1 MAFNPQDRRGSGWS
15 GTAPKPF
22 ELDEG
27 KELILNIDAEY
38 KARYRDRCVDAAIA
52 EERRREWQVL
62 EESPI
67 AHEGPWS
74 YQVMRVNDKGEIA
87 DCVRIVSHEGDDSD
101 VEAPSEIAGLPV
113 WEVGASAFAHK
124 RALRSVVLPDT
135 IRRLGKKA
143 FFCDF
148 NLKRVVLS
156 DAIEELGDNVFE
168 QCRDLEEVH
177 LPRNLRTMQARLL
190 WDSTALRSL
199 EIPAAVESV
208 SARSC
213 RFSQIDDLS
222 VHPDNERYSTDGTCL
237 FDAAG
242 AVLVHALC
250 DLSDYR
256 VPEGCR
262 EIAPDAFKG
271 MRTLRRLSLPE
282 GLERIGERAFYHSGL
297 MRIAL
302 PEGLREIG
310 PGAFALCPMLNA
322 VEFPS
327 TIRAIGAEAFAQT
340 KLTRAFLPASLAII
354 GRGAFEGTAIRF
366 EDERSFSIDADNPWL
381 FTDHSALYST
391 TAGHKSI
398 VGILC
403 ERASYKVDEGTEEVC
418 EGAFAGSR
426 QLTSVEL
433 PEGLRVIGPRAFE
446 GCTSLRRVNL
456 PESLE
461 EIGERAFYESG
472 LKAAK
477 IGPALKSIGNLA
489 FATAGADH
497 NSDLSSLGFIKVDP
511 ANEWFYL
518 ENQVLCEHKSGGDVA
533 IAAENDI
540 KKLRIPSQVTSIAD
554 LAFAKVSTRELHV
567 HRGVRQVNVRA
578 FLNIENVEH
587 AYIDFPREIDGYTSA
602 VVPFPAGKEKARWY
616 LCALRMDDDGAFF
629 DFGAYDVQVA
639 REDDPYDVATLVL
652 DRLDHPIKLTSAA
665 RVAFDAA
672 MRRSMTGLMKAVMA
686 KRDMGMF
693 ERLADYG
700 YINEANIDVIV
711 EKSAAWREAEST
723 AYLMEMKRRRFATE
737 VEDDFSF

>member
-27 KELILNIDAEY
+27 KELILNIDTEY
-38 KARYRDRCVDAAIA
+38 KARYRDRCADAAVE

-62 EESPI
+62 EESP
-67 AHEGPWS
+67 AATEGDWS
-74 YQVMRVNDKGEIA
+74 YQTMRVNDRGEIA
-87 DCVRIVSHEGDDSD
+87 DCVRITSFSGANAD
-101 VEAPSEIAGLPV
+101 VEAPAELAGLPV
-113 WEVGASAFAHK
+113 WEIGPSVFAHK
-124 RALRSVVLPDT
+124 RTLRSVTLPNT
-135 IRRLGKKA
+135 VRRLGKKA

-148 NLKRVVLS
+148 NLKKVVLS
-156 DAIEELGDNVFE
+156 DAITELGDNVFE
-168 QCRDLEEVH
+168 QCRDLEDVH
-177 LPRNLRTMQARLL
+177 LPRNLRVMQARLL
-190 WDSTALRSL
+190 WDSTALHSL
-199 EIPAAVESV
+199 EIPASVESV

-213 RFSQIDDLS
+213 RFAQMGVLS
-222 VHPDNERYSTDGTCL
+222 VHPDNEHYSTDGTCL
-237 FDAAG
+237 FSADG
-242 AVLVHALC
+242 AVLVQALY

-262 EIAPDAFKG
+262 EIAADAFKG
-271 MRTLRRLSLPE
+271 MRTLRRLTLPE
-282 GLERIGERAFYHSGL
+282 GLELIGERAFYHSGL
-297 MRIAL
+297 MRLAL
-302 PEGLREIG
+302 PEGLREVG
-310 PGAFALCPMLNA
+310 PGAFALCPMLSA

-327 TIRAIGAEAFAQT
+327 TLRSIGEETFAQT
-340 KLTRAFLPASLAII
+340 RLSQAHLPASLATI

-366 EDERSFSIDADNPWL
+366 ENERSFSIASDNPWL

-403 ERASYKVDEGTEEVC
+403 ERASYKVDAGTEEVC

-433 PEGLRVIGPRAFE
+433 PEGLRVIGPHAFE

-489 FATAGADH
+489 FATAGSDH
-497 NSDLSSLGFIKVDP
+497 NSDLSSLGFIKVDLE
-511 ANEWFYL
+511 NERFYL
-518 ENQVLCEHKSGGDVA
+518 ENQILCERGPEGDIA
-533 IAAENDI
+533 IAAENEI
-540 KKLRIPSQVTSIAD
+540 KKLVIPPQVTSIAD

-567 HRGVRQVNVRA
+567 HRGVKQVNVRA

-587 AYIDFPREIDGYTSA
+587 AYVDFPHEIDGCDSA
-602 VVPFPAGKEKARWY
+602 VIPFPVGKEKARWY

-652 DRLDHPIKLTSAA
+652 DRLDHPIKLTNAS

-672 MRRSMTGLMKAVMA
+672 MKRSMIGLMKAVMS

-700 YINEANIDVIV
+700 YINDANIDAIV

-723 AYLMEMKRRRFATE
+723 AYLLEMKRRRFEAQ